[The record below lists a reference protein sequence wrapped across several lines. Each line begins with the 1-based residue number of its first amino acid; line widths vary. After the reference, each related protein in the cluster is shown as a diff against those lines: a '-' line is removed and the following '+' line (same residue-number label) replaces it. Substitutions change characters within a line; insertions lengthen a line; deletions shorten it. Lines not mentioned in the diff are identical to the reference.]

1 MLNYPETLSFDIS
14 LPTAFQALPP
24 GGMAP
29 SVFSSWQDPTCV
41 AGAEVA
47 HEALDEGQWAL
58 GAVAPKLWES
68 KVPMRL
74 FCSYTTC
81 DKDIH
86 SHVLL
91 SRCNSKIIALNC
103 GAFHL

>member
-1 MLNYPETLSFDIS
+1 MKPWHSVSGRILFPVLNYPETLSFDIS

-47 HEALDEGQWAL
+47 H
-58 GAVAPKLWES
+58 VA
-68 KVPMRL
+68 
-74 FCSYTTC
+74 
-81 DKDIH
+81 
-86 SHVLL
+86 
-91 SRCNSKIIALNC
+91 
-103 GAFHL
+103 G